1 MAFSAS
7 KTAGFGF
14 ALLAAGNA
22 SALGLGEV
30 SGRAVLGQTLRLEI
44 PLLGGEVPAKS
55 CFRLRAP
62 RTDVGND
69 FAARNGR
76 VDVVGE
82 GKTAKLV
89 VTTTAAVAEPVI
101 GFALVAGCGFEL
113 SKDYVLLVGL
123 PSVAPAA
130 SAAPTMPATPV
141 VPALPASGNA
151 APAEPA
157 PATKAAP
164 TNTAAADMLRV
175 DSAITLE
182 ALAQRKYPLQP
193 KAREKFMRMMRQA
206 NGGAIPE
213 NAPIA
218 AGTELRQPP
227 GLPQRRF
234 GPYLGEG
241 KAAAAAP
248 KQASA
253 NAAAP
258 EAPAAASPATPAKPA
273 AATAKP
279 AKAGKDRLVLAPA
292 AESNEAK
299 LLAEAERLTSVLVEQ
314 NKTQE
319 EINANLAKLEASY
332 ADLHKQFTDMQT
344 RLARVEAD
352 RVAEKQAAENSKTS
366 QLIELLIAVLAGGA
380 LGGFGLHLFQ
390 RRRMQHTDMGID
402 DVGDGDSAMPAAP
415 AAAASIHLPWAKPA
429 VPPWVTTAAPVAAA
443 QAAVANPVDAAPPPA
458 AAPIIATA
466 APEAAAISAPAA
478 EPVVTAEPAVAPA
491 VEPAATSSSLA
502 LDTPEP
508 AVVLEPLDFS
518 PPAAEPSVEASP
530 AKAEPTEPAAP
541 KQEPPQEELSLDFPE
556 IAVPGAAQGDALDF
570 RKS

>member
-7 KTAGFGF
+7 KTAGFGL

-69 FAARNGR
+69 FASRNGR

-82 GKTAKLV
+82 GKAAKLV
-89 VTTTAAVAEPVI
+89 VTTTAAVSEPVI
-101 GFALVAGCGFEL
+101 GFALAAGCGFEL

-123 PSVAPAA
+123 PSVAPTL
-130 SAAPTMPATPV
+130 SAAPTLPATPV
-141 VPALPASGNA
+141 VSAPATPASA
-151 APAEPA
+151 APAEA
-157 PATKAAP
+157 PAKAAP
-164 TNTAAADMLRV
+164 QHAAADTLRV

-193 KAREKFMRMMRQA
+193 KAREKFMRMMREA
-206 NGGAIPE
+206 NRAAIPD

-241 KAAAAAP
+241 KAVAPEQKKSPASAAASEAAVAAAP
-248 KQASA
+248 AK
-253 NAAAP
+253 
-258 EAPAAASPATPAKPA
+258 APAAAGKQ
-273 AATAKP
+273 

-299 LLAEAERLTSVLVEQ
+299 LLAEAERLTGVLVEQ

-332 ADLHKQFTDMQT
+332 ADLHKQFTDMQA

-352 RVAEKQAAENSKTS
+352 RIAEKQAAENSKTS

-390 RRRMQHTDMGID
+390 RRRMPQADMGID
-402 DVGDGDSAMPAAP
+402 GVDDGESAMPAAP
-415 AAAASIHLPWAKPA
+415 AASASISLPWAKPA
-429 VPPWVTTAAPVAAA
+429 VPPWLATTAPAAPVQAAA
-443 QAAVANPVDAAPPPA
+443 AEAPPLVVAVAETPVAAPAPIPAPAAAAAAGAETALADAAVADV
-458 AAPIIATA
+458 
-466 APEAAAISAPAA
+466 PE
-478 EPVVTAEPAVAPA
+478 VAPSA
-491 VEPAATSSSLA
+491 SMSA
-502 LDTPEP
+502 LDASEP

-518 PPAAEPSVEASP
+518 PPA
-530 AKAEPTEPAAP
+530 PAAALETSAP
-541 KQEPPQEELSLDFPE
+541 EAAVTAAAAKPEPPQEELSLDFPE
-556 IAVPGAAQGDALDF
+556 IAVPAAAPGDALDF
-570 RKS
+570 HKS